1 MITDR
6 PFGGEPSELCEA
18 FADYFDC
25 DCVYFPV
32 MQDPRPILDAFHKAV
47 ADSEGNGMI
56 PVLVAVDDNLA
67 EAIALNVSG
76 DECDTLSELDK
87 EAIAGYRKTLI
98 AEADRQTAERFF
110 HEAMDAYGLDP
121 CGEIADGEALRE
133 PELCAD
139 YCETLLVRIPVIA
152 PWQVAAWLP
161 MGNWNDCP
169 PPPVMIAVTKK
180 WQEDSGAVIC
190 HVTGDSIDYRVPHPL
205 KNETSV
211 RTLAEEHELFCP
223 YCLEN
228 TPSCTRGAWM
238 DSLTQSTVW
247 HFWWD

>member
-1 MITDR
+1 MITGR

-25 DCVYFPV
+25 DCIYFPV
-32 MQDPRPILDAFHKAV
+32 MQDPRPILDVFHKAV
-47 ADSEGNGMI
+47 ADSEGNGI
-56 PVLVAVDDNLA
+56 VPVLIAVDDNLA
-67 EAIALNVSG
+67 EAIALNESG
-76 DECDTLSELDK
+76 DECDTLSELNK
-87 EAIAGYRKTLI
+87 EAMAAYRKTLI

-121 CGEIADGEALRE
+121 CGEIAD
-133 PELCAD
+133 
-139 YCETLLVRIPVIA
+139 RIPVTA

-190 HVTGDSIDYRVPHPL
+190 HVTGDSIDYRVSHPL
-205 KNETSV
+205 KDETSV